1 MAMGRLGIREEGESM
16 TKPLTARKPK
26 SPLKRN
32 VVRKTGLKKRKS
44 KSLSKLK
51 DDLWHLFSLW
61 IRVTYSHNGY
71 VTCYTCGK
79 KCLVKECQAGHG
91 ISGRGNAIL
100 FEPLIVRPQCV
111 QCNIYKHG
119 NYEAFIPKLIREIGL
134 EKYEELVRMSKQPVK
149 RTRAYYET
157 EIIKYK
163 EFLRIP

>member
-1 MAMGRLGIREEGESM
+1 M
-16 TKPLTARKPK
+16 TKPLSTARKK
-26 SPLKRN
+26 KTPLKG
-32 VVRKTGLKKRKS
+32 KSKRKRGS
-44 KSLSKLK
+44 SLKALK
-51 DDLWHLFSLW
+51 DELWHLFSLW

-100 FEPLIVRPQCV
+100 FEPLIVRPQCI
-111 QCNIYKHG
+111 QCNILRHG
-119 NYEAFIPKLIREIGL
+119 RYDVFVPKLIHEIGL
-134 EKYEELVRMSKQPVK
+134 EKYEELFRYSKQPIK